1 MNLDF
6 EIDNIRF
13 NARVSAI
20 IYNKDKTKVLL
31 FKIIDRDYFMLPG
44 GRIEIYED
52 SLNAVKREIKEETGF
67 NLEFE
72 LCSIQENFLEKD
84 NKKIMQ
90 YCFCYKSIY
99 NEDITQEKFICK
111 DNKGQ
116 MFYWVNIN
124 DLQNYKLLPN
134 SAYELI
140 NNSENIKHIIEK

>member
-52 SLNAVKREIKEETGF
+52 SLTAIKREIKEETGF

-72 LCSIQENFLEKD
+72 LFSIQENFLQKD
-84 NKKIMQ
+84 DKKIMQ

-99 NEDITQEKFICK
+99 NQDITQESFICN

-116 MFYWVNIN
+116 IFYWVNIN

-140 NNSENIKHIIEK
+140 KTSKNIKHIIEK

>member
-6 EIDNIRF
+6 EIDNVRF
-13 NARVSAI
+13 NARASAI

-31 FKIIDRDYFMLPG
+31 FKIVDRDYFMLPG

-52 SLNAVKREIKEETGF
+52 SLTAIKREINEETGF

-72 LCSIQENFLEKD
+72 LCSIQENFLQKD
-84 NKKIMQ
+84 DKKIMQ

-99 NEDITQEKFICK
+99 NQDITQESFICN

-116 MFYWVNIN
+116 IFYWVNIN

-134 SAYELI
+134 SSYELI
-140 NNSENIKHIIEK
+140 KTSKNIKHTIEK

>member
-52 SLNAVKREIKEETGF
+52 SLNAVKREIKEETEF

-72 LCSIQENFLEKD
+72 LCSVQENFTEKD
-84 NKKIMQ
+84 NTKIMQ

-99 NEDITQEKFICK
+99 NEDITQEKFVCK

-116 MFYWVNIN
+116 MFYWI
-124 DLQNYKLLPN
+124 
-134 SAYELI
+134 
-140 NNSENIKHIIEK
+140 